1 MRHYLQMSKLHSK
14 NNYDRKDA
22 DKQKTNEFTKTFC
35 DQAEYQINK
44 KVKFCRWKFLNRH
57 YLVKFISCL
66 F

>member
-22 DKQKTNEFTKTFC
+22 DKQKTNEYTKTFC

-44 KVKFCRWKFLNRH
+44 KVIDIVHFFFFFDN
-57 YLVKFISCL
+57 ISVG